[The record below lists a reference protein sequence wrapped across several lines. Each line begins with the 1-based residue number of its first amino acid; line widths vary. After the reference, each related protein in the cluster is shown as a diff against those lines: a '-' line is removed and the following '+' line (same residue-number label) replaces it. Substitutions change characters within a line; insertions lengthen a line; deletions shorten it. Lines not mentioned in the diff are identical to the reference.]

1 MPRRRWPHCH
11 PKRCLRGSLCRP
23 QLQLR
28 AHIFLRRSRCKRW
41 LSTANISL
49 RNIAPRNS
57 MPPWRRSTAQQC
69 NPCIQMPQLQSRSPL
84 GTRSGRRKPQ
94 PPKASLRRTRCSSSL
109 PLRKNICLRGIG
121 GTLRQLC
128 SFPQGSIQG
137 TCCCSQMTPCQPRRR
152 CTLMR
157 RWRAGTGPRRKRTPA
172 GDARGE
178 RGGQGRGR

>member
-23 QLQLR
+23 QLQSR

-41 LSTANISL
+41 LPTASISL

-109 PLRKNICLRGIG
+109 PLRKNICLLCKAHMQMRMLKSMILHHKQNNSSQTIPNTFRQHKSSTWRTTMHP
-121 GTLRQLC
+121 TLKKRFLPGMTYSC
-128 SFPQGSIQG
+128 LRTMPPQ
-137 TCCCSQMTPCQPRRR
+137 
-152 CTLMR
+152 
-157 RWRAGTGPRRKRTPA
+157 
-172 GDARGE
+172 
-178 RGGQGRGR
+178 